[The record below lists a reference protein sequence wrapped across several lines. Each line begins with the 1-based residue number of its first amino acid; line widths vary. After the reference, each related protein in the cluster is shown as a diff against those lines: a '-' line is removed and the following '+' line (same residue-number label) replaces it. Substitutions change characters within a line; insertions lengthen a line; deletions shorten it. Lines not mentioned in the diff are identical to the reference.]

1 MEKVLIIYNAGVHLC
16 KWADAAMHYKQ
27 THYRI
32 VVPRIISIK
41 AVARGGLLGSEEPPP
56 PPTPH
61 RQRKVHQK
69 VHYREYTK
77 KVHYYSLLDQQCCII
92 ITI

>member
-1 MEKVLIIYNAGVHLC
+1 
-16 KWADAAMHYKQ
+16 MHYKQ

-56 PPTPH
+56 PHPP
-61 RQRKVHQK
+61 Q
-69 VHYREYTK
+69 TK
-77 KVHYYSLLDQQCCII
+77 KGPPKGPL
-92 ITI
+92 